1 MTELIAGRK
10 TYTLL
15 DLAESIQRMFS
26 THFNRTYWVKAEM
39 NKLNYYSHSGHC
51 YPELL
56 QKENGKTVAE
66 FKSILWKNDYERI
79 SRLFIDRIKEPLKD
93 GIKLLCEVSVSY
105 SPQYGLSLRIHDI
118 DISYTLGD
126 IEAEKTAAIER
137 LKKEGVFSLNKA
149 LTHALLPKRIAV
161 ISVESSKGFADF
173 QEIIDTQQN
182 RFSVFRMLFPALLQG
197 DKAVESILQAM
208 NRIKKVSHHF
218 DAVAIIRGGGGD
230 VGLSCF
236 NHFKLAH
243 AIATFPIPVYTGI
256 GHSTN
261 ETVAE
266 MVSFY
271 NGITPTKVAQQLIDQ
286 FEHFEDVVL
295 EAQNR
300 IISRANEYITRQ
312 SRELQLHSRIIQ
324 QTTVHR
330 LKSEKQR
337 ITIIQ
342 TDLTKNSTSL
352 LHKDRKNMQS
362 MASRISIGSSHRV
375 LTAFERTHQLS
386 KHLSLIT
393 SHQLIRS
400 NSTLENL
407 ERIISMADPKNILK
421 RGYSISTVNGK
432 PIRDVS
438 QIKVGDRVST
448 TLMDGTFES
457 EVKEIKS

>member
-1 MTELIAGRK
+1 
-10 TYTLL
+10 
-15 DLAESIQRMFS
+15 
-26 THFNRTYWVKAEM
+26 
-39 NKLNYYSHSGHC
+39 
-51 YPELL
+51 
-56 QKENGKTVAE
+56 
-66 FKSILWKNDYERI
+66 
-79 SRLFIDRIKEPLKD
+79 
-93 GIKLLCEVSVSY
+93 
-105 SPQYGLSLRIHDI
+105 
-118 DISYTLGD
+118 
-126 IEAEKTAAIER
+126 
-137 LKKEGVFSLNKA
+137 
-149 LTHALLPKRIAV
+149 
-161 ISVESSKGFADF
+161 
-173 QEIIDTQQN
+173 
-182 RFSVFRMLFPALLQG
+182 
-197 DKAVESILQAM
+197 
-208 NRIKKVSHHF
+208 
-218 DAVAIIRGGGGD
+218 
-230 VGLSCF
+230 
-236 NHFKLAH
+236 
-243 AIATFPIPVYTGI
+243 
-256 GHSTN
+256 
-261 ETVAE
+261 

-295 EAQNR
+295 EAQDR

-330 LKSEKQR
+330 LKSETQR
-337 ITIIQ
+337 ITIMQ
-342 TDLTKNSTSL
+342 TDLTKNSKSL